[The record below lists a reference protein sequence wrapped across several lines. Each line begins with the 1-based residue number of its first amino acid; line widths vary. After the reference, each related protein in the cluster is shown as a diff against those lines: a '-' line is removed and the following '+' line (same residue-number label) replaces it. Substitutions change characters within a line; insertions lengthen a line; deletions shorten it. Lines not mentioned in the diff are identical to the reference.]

1 MIRITNQPHELSP
14 TQTPWLGDPK
24 YGRVTLVFANYL
36 IGLREGLEASLIVGI
51 LVAYIVKAGH
61 RSRMGALWAGVGL
74 AVGISLAFAGVLTL
88 TRNSL
93 ADTAEATFA
102 GTMSIIAVALVTW
115 MVFWMRR
122 TAREMRGEL
131 HGRLDRALAG
141 GGMALGLVAFVAVL
155 REGLETALFL
165 WASSSSSD
173 GTAAQLGGALL
184 GIATAVVIGW
194 AFYRGAVRLNLATF
208 FTWTGAALIVVAAG
222 VLAYGV
228 RDLQEA
234 GVLPGGD
241 RVAFDVSGTVP
252 ETSPLGVLLGGF
264 FHFDPVTT
272 WLQLTVWVVYLTVTL
287 VIYFRPHH
295 PRVAAPAPSAPAADE
310 RTAA

>member
-1 MIRITNQPHELSP
+1 
-14 TQTPWLGDPK
+14 
-24 YGRVTLVFANYL
+24 VFANYL

-51 LVAYIVKAGH
+51 LVAYVVKAGKSE
-61 RSRMGALWAGVGL
+61 RLGMIWAGTGI
-74 AVGISLAFAGVLTL
+74 AVALSLGFAGVLTL
-88 TRNSL
+88 TSHSL
-93 ADTAEATFA
+93 SDTAEATFA

-131 HGRLDRALAG
+131 HGRLDKALVG
-141 GGMALGLVAFVAVL
+141 GGFALGVVALVAVL

-184 GIATAVVIGW
+184 GILTSMAIGW
-194 AFYRGAVRLNLATF
+194 AVYRGAVRLNLATF
-208 FTWTGAALIVVAAG
+208 FTWTGALLIVVAAG

-234 GVLPGGD
+234 GVLPGGENI
-241 RVAFDVSGTVP
+241 AFDVSGTID
-252 ETSPLGVLLGGF
+252 EHSPVGTILGGF

-272 WLQLTVWVVYLTVTL
+272 WLQLGVWVVYLVVTL
-287 VIYFRPHH
+287 AVYLRPHR
-295 PRVAAPAPSAPAADE
+295 PQVPAPADVRETTLA
-310 RTAA
+310 

>member
-1 MIRITNQPHELSP
+1 M
-14 TQTPWLGDPK
+14 
-24 YGRVTLVFANYL
+24 FANYL

-51 LVAYIVKAGH
+51 LVAYVVKAGKSE
-61 RSRMGALWAGVGL
+61 RLGMIWAGTGI
-74 AVGISLAFAGVLTL
+74 AVALSLGFAGVLTL
-88 TRNSL
+88 TSHSL
-93 ADTAEATFA
+93 SDTAEATFA

-131 HGRLDRALAG
+131 HGRLDKALVG
-141 GGMALGLVAFVAVL
+141 GGFALGVVALVAVL

-184 GIATAVVIGW
+184 GILTSMAIGW
-194 AFYRGAVRLNLATF
+194 AVYRGAVRLNLATF
-208 FTWTGAALIVVAAG
+208 FTWTGALLIVVAAG

-234 GVLPGGD
+234 GVLPGGENI
-241 RVAFDVSGTVP
+241 AFDVSGTID
-252 ETSPLGVLLGGF
+252 EHSPVGTILGGF

-272 WLQLTVWVVYLTVTL
+272 WLQLGVWVVYLVVTL
-287 VIYFRPHH
+287 AVYLRPHR
-295 PRVAAPAPSAPAADE
+295 PQVPAPADVRETTLA
-310 RTAA
+310 

>member
-1 MIRITNQPHELSP
+1 M
-14 TQTPWLGDPK
+14 
-24 YGRVTLVFANYL
+24 FANFL

-51 LVAYIVKAGH
+51 LVAYVVKAGH
-61 RSRMGALWAGVGL
+61 RSRLAAVWAGTGL
-74 AVGISLAFAGVLTL
+74 AIGLSLAFAGALTL
-88 TRNSL
+88 TSSSL
-93 ADTAEATFA
+93 PDSAEGTFA

-141 GGMALGLVAFVAVL
+141 GGIALGMVAFVAVV

-165 WASSSSSD
+165 WASSSANE
-173 GTAAQLGGALL
+173 GTVRALGGALL
-184 GIATAVVIGW
+184 GILTAVAIGW

-241 RVAFDVSGTVP
+241 NIAFDVTGHIS
-252 ETSPLGVLLGGF
+252 EDSPLGVVLGGF

-272 WLQLTVWVVYLTVTL
+272 WLQLTVWVIYLVVTL
-287 VIYFRPHH
+287 ALYFRPHH
-295 PRVAAPAPSAPAADE
+295 PRPQAAPAQPVAEAEAAVPEATEVAGSAEP
-310 RTAA
+310 RTTA